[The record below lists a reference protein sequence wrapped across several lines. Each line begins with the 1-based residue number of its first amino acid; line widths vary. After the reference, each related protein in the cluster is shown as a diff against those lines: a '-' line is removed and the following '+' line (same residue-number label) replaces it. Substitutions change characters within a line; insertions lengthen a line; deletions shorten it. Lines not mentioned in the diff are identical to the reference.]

1 MVAID
6 RGGAFTN
13 CYINCYATARSICNV
28 KESAIK
34 PLLAPTS
41 LPTTSPPW
49 LYPMSAT
56 DTSSAPLAEWFFI
69 SGYYHEISRHIS
81 LHANLFFQVLIAN
94 SFGGEGRR
102 NRTILPKRPLN
113 RPLRKINLPRRR
125 TLCQT
130 RSRPGVS
137 NVTPTSVF
145 QNSQMRLACQSHH
158 SHLRQK
164 KMAQIAIEA
173 VRRSGPFR

>member
-34 PLLAPTS
+34 PLLAPRHYPPHPRLGSTQC
-41 LPTTSPPW
+41 LPPIHLPPHW
-49 LYPMSAT
+49 R
-56 DTSSAPLAEWFFI
+56 
-69 SGYYHEISRHIS
+69 SGFSYQVYYHEISRHIT

-102 NRTILPKRPLN
+102 KRTILPKRQLN

-130 RSRPGVS
+130 RSRLGMS